1 MKKFVYILVAS
12 LALVACTPKNG
23 VSNKVRIAVSFEDE
37 QQPNTGQQRISAVD
51 RVLEGKHVIDVKWE
65 DKDVLYW
72 NTGDGIDGIDTQNP
86 FKIVSGVD
94 TKSAFFENEDFIG
107 HKDVFTLYYHGA
119 AEPYFENPL
128 QKDQVVTFNENGEI
142 VINNDYFM
150 YTATNCKIGSAI
162 KLEPN
167 FAVLGVKIM
176 GEATNL
182 NHMAGHY
189 AILGE
194 GKASNQNVYISCEI
208 NGATQK
214 DELTYYYVIPYKGDE
229 INLQGKYFWIAN
241 KNGQNEYSNEM
252 LIKNP
257 CVLTPGVATII
268 ELYLTKYDS
277 DPGDIAYTFTLSS
290 TKE

>member
-1 MKKFVYILVAS
+1 MKKFVYIFVAS

-51 RVLEGKHVIDVKWE
+51 RVLEGKHVIDVNWE

-72 NTGDGIDGIDTQNP
+72 NTGDAIDTQNP
-86 FKIVSGVD
+86 FKIVSGVG
-94 TKSAFFENEDFIG
+94 TKSAFFENESFIG
-107 HKDVFTLYYHGA
+107 HKDKFALYYHGA
-119 AEPYFENPL
+119 AEPNFENPL
-128 QKDQVVTFNENGEI
+128 QKDQVVTFNKYGEI

-167 FAVLGVKIM
+167 FAVLGVKIK

-194 GKASNQNVYISCEI
+194 GKVSNQNVYISCKI

-241 KNGQNEYSNEM
+241 QNGKNEYSNEM
-252 LIKNP
+252 FIKNS

-268 ELYLTKYDS
+268 ELYLTKYNS
-277 DPGDIAYTFTLSS
+277 NPEQVANTFTLSS
-290 TKE
+290 TNE